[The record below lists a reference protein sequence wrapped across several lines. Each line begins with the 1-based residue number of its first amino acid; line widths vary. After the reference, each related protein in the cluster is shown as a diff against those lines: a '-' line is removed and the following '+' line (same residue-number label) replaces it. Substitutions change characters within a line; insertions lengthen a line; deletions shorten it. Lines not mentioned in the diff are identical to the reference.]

1 MNENQRRTE
10 EYDEISLREL
20 VHTIA
25 RGKKFIF
32 SFTLAAVL
40 IGLLGSIFL
49 PSFLSDSKGEIKTA
63 ITYQYAGSSL
73 GLNPR
78 GGAFDIDEIRSPVVI
93 KPVVNELALGEEG
106 ITVEDIRR
114 NISFEA
120 LVPDRVVKKMEQLKD
135 VEDDEFRIQ
144 QLDALSYNPNQF
156 VVTFSLSKD
165 LGMDED
171 AGREVLDALIRSY
184 EGWFYTEYAKREALI
199 NIIADADFES
209 YDYPEI
215 VSIFRDQVDLIN
227 SNLDEKIKEDPNFRS
242 KENGLSFQEM
252 KQMVALIDNIE
263 LERSTSLIGAFNL
276 TKDKDKL
283 IKLYEYKM
291 DQYKYVNKKKSDE
304 MAIMTGMIDEYIK
317 DTSAV
322 IFSSS
327 SNSESGMSLDYEDDY
342 YNSLVADYANAGIES
357 ANALNEIDFIR
368 FKINKLNED
377 ETAPSIRGEAII
389 EVESINEEIRI
400 RLGKWIDHIN
410 IAIEEYDKGRFYNSA
425 LKQLTP
431 VEVYRSSDVN
441 LKLNLAISLIL
452 GLMLSV
458 FIVLFKNYMAEE
470 NENEGGQVK

>member
-1 MNENQRRTE
+1 MNENQRHTE
-10 EYDEISLREL
+10 EYDEISLRDL

-25 RGKKFIF
+25 KGRKFIGI
-32 SFTLAAVL
+32 FTLAAVL
-40 IGLLGSIFL
+40 IGLLGSML
-49 PSFLSDSKGEIKTA
+49 MPGLLSDSKGEIKTA

-93 KPVVNELALGEEG
+93 KPVIDELALGEAG

-120 LVPDRVVKKMEQLKD
+120 LVPDSVVKKMDQLKD
-135 VEDDEFRIQ
+135 VKDDEFRIE

-165 LGMDED
+165 LAMDED
-171 AGREVLDALIRSY
+171 TGREVLDALIRSY

-227 SNLDEKIKEDPNFRS
+227 SNLNEKIKEDPDFRS

-252 KQMVALIDNIE
+252 KEMVALIDNIE

-291 DQYKYVNKKKSDE
+291 DQYLYVNKKKSDE
-304 MAIMTGMIDEYIK
+304 MAIMIDMIDEYIK

-322 IFSSS
+322 IFASS

-342 YNSLVADYANAGIES
+342 YNSMVEDYATAGIES
-357 ANALNEIDFIR
+357 ANALNEIEFIK

-377 ETAPSIRGEAII
+377 ATAPSIRGEAII
-389 EVESINEEIRI
+389 EVEQLNEEIRT
-400 RLGKWIDHIN
+400 RLSKWIDQIN
-410 IAIEEYDKGRFYNSA
+410 VAIGEYDKGRFYNSA

-431 VEVYRSSDVN
+431 VEVYESSDVN
-441 LKLNLAISLIL
+441 LKLNLAISLLL
-452 GLMLSV
+452 GLMFSV
-458 FIVLFKNYMAEE
+458 FIVFFKSYMAEE
-470 NENEGGQVK
+470 NEDQGGQEK